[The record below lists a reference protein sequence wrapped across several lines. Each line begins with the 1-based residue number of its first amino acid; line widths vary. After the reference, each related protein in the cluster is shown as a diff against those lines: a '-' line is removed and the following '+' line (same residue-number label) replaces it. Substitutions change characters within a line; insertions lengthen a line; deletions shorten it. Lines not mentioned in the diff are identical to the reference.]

1 VFLGKHERS
10 LDDKGRLVLPSA
22 RRRAFDDAGGG
33 ILAPWDECIGV
44 WPKDVFGEVM
54 EKLIDK
60 VREGVATDKV
70 LRLFQSQAHEITL
83 DAQGR
88 FVIPE
93 KHRAHAGITRDVAVI
108 GAHNRLEL
116 WAADGFSELESDM
129 SPADVSSQIRELR
142 IF

>member
-10 LDDKGRLVLPSA
+10 LDDKGRLVLPSTW
-22 RRRAFDDAGGG
+22 RRAFDDAGGG
-33 ILAPWDECIGV
+33 ILAPWDDCLGL
-44 WPKDVFGEVM
+44 WANDVFGDVM
-54 EKLIDK
+54 DKLIDK
-60 VREGVATDKV
+60 AREGVASDKV
-70 LRLFQSQAHEITL
+70 LRLFQSQAHEISL

-93 KHRAHAGITRDVAVI
+93 KHRTHAGITRDVAVI

>member
-1 VFLGKHERS
+1 MFLGKHERS

-22 RRRAFDDAGGG
+22 WRRAFEDAGGG
-33 ILAPWDECIGV
+33 ILAPWDECLGL
-44 WPKDVFGEVM
+44 WANDVFGDVM

-60 VREGVATDKV
+60 AREGVASDRV
-70 LRLFQSQAHEITL
+70 LRLFQSQAHEISL
-83 DAQGR
+83 DGQGR

-93 KHRAHAGITRDVAVI
+93 RHRAHAGIDREVTVI

-116 WAADGFSELESDM
+116 WAADGFRELESDM
-129 SPADVSSQIRELR
+129 TSADVSAEIRELR

>member
-1 VFLGKHERS
+1 
-10 LDDKGRLVLPSA
+10 
-22 RRRAFDDAGGG
+22 
-33 ILAPWDECIGV
+33 
-44 WPKDVFGEVM
+44 
-54 EKLIDK
+54 
-60 VREGVATDKV
+60 
-70 LRLFQSQAHEITL
+70 L

>member
-1 VFLGKHERS
+1 MFLGKHERS

-22 RRRAFDDAGGG
+22 WRRAFDDAGGG
-33 ILAPWDECIGV
+33 ILAPWDECLGL
-44 WPKDVFGEVM
+44 WPNDVFGEVL

-60 VREGVATDKV
+60 AREGVATDKV
-70 LRLFQSQAHEITL
+70 LRLFQSQAHEVSL

-88 FVIPE
+88 FVVPE

-116 WAADGFSELESDM
+116 WAAQGFAELEADM
-129 SPADVSSQIRELR
+129 TSADVSAEIRELR

>member
-1 VFLGKHERS
+1 MFLGKHERS
-10 LDDKGRLVLPSA
+10 LDDKGRLVLPSTW
-22 RRRAFDDAGGG
+22 RRAFDDAGGG
-33 ILAPWDECIGV
+33 ILAPWDDCLGL
-44 WPKDVFGEVM
+44 WANDVFGDVM

-60 VREGVATDKV
+60 AREGVASDKV
-70 LRLFQSQAHEITL
+70 LRLFQSQAHEISL

-93 KHRAHAGITRDVAVI
+93 KHRTHAGITRDVAVI

>member
-10 LDDKGRLVLPSA
+10 LDDKGRLVLPSTW
-22 RRRAFDDAGGG
+22 RRAFDDAGGG
-33 ILAPWDECIGV
+33 ILAPWDDCLGL
-44 WPKDVFGEVM
+44 WANDVFGDVM

-60 VREGVATDKV
+60 AREGVASDKV
-70 LRLFQSQAHEITL
+70 LRLFQSQAHEISL

-93 KHRAHAGITRDVAVI
+93 KHRTHAGITRDVAVI

>member
-1 VFLGKHERS
+1 MFLGKHERS
-10 LDDKGRLVLPSA
+10 LDDKGRLVLPSTW
-22 RRRAFDDAGGG
+22 RRAFDDAGGG
-33 ILAPWDECIGV
+33 ILAPWDDCLGL
-44 WPKDVFGEVM
+44 WANDVFGDVM
-54 EKLIDK
+54 DKLIDK
-60 VREGVATDKV
+60 AREGVASDKV
-70 LRLFQSQAHEITL
+70 LRLFQSQAHEISL

-93 KHRAHAGITRDVAVI
+93 KHRTHAGITRDVAVI